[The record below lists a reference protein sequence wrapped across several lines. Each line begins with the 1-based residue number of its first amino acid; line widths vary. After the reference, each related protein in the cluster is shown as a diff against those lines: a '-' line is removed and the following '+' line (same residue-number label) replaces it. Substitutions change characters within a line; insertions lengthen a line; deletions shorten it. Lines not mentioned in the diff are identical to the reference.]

1 MTVFTEAVYK
11 SLIKKGEELCGDN
24 VAITRTDDSVI
35 AVMADGLGSGVK
47 ANILS
52 TLTTKIASTMM
63 EKQASIEEVVNTLAE
78 TLPVCKVRKLAYS
91 TFTILK
97 VDNNSGNAHL
107 YEFDNPDIIFLKNG
121 ILTQLPKNS
130 LKIHGREI
138 RETRFVLKPGDKL
151 FMISDGV
158 VHAGVGEILNLG
170 WQWPNVAAYLERL
183 EHIKK
188 HSISEM
194 VNLLIKACNQ
204 MYAGKP
210 GDDTT
215 VVGIQIKQP
224 QYLAIFTGPP
234 EDKTKDKEV
243 VEKLLKSKGKK
254 VVCGGTAANIVSRET
269 GKKIT
274 TNIDSYE
281 FDPGI
286 PPTAEIEGIDLVT
299 EGVLTL
305 SRCVEILKNF
315 QDTDTLNADFLE
327 TINRN
332 KDGASQLLNLLLNES
347 THIHF
352 FVGQAVNSA
361 HQNPNLPRDLTI
373 KIKVVKELINL
384 LSKLNKKIT
393 INYY

>member
-11 SLIKKGEELCGDN
+11 SLTKKGEELCGDN
-24 VAITRTDDSVI
+24 VAITRTEDSVI
-35 AVMADGLGSGVK
+35 VVMADGLGSGVK

-97 VDNNSGNAHL
+97 VENNNGNAYL
-107 YEFDNPDIIFLKNG
+107 YEFGNPDVIFLKNSR
-121 ILTQLPKNS
+121 LTQLPKSS

-138 RETRFVLKPGDKL
+138 REARFVLKPGDKL

-183 EHIKK
+183 EHTKK
-188 HSISEM
+188 HRISEM

-224 QYLAIFTGPP
+224 QYLTIFTGPP
-234 EDKTKDKEV
+234 EDNTKDKEV
-243 VEKLLKSKGKK
+243 VEKLIKSKGKK

-269 GKKIT
+269 GKKII

-305 SRCVEILKNF
+305 SRCVEILENF
-315 QDTDTLNADFLE
+315 QDTNTSDTDFLE
-327 TINRN
+327 TISRK
-332 KDGASQLLNLLLNES
+332 KDGASRLLNLLLNES

-352 FVGQAVNSA
+352 LVGRAVNSA

-393 INYY
+393 IDYY